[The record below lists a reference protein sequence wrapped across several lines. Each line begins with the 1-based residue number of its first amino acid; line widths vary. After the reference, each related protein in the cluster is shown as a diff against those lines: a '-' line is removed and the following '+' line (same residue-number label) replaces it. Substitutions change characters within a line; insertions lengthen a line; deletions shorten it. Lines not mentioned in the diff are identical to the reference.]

1 MTRVSLISVLAL
13 LWACSGESP
22 DTRATAGVN
31 GSGADGTSTGTG
43 GDASSSS
50 NGTTTNGNT
59 TAGNSTT
66 AGGGTGGTS
75 GGPIHFDLDCAQPAV
90 GSPALRMLTRQ
101 ELHNTLDDVFP
112 EVAGQWQSTLPAN
125 QTSSAGFDNSISNS
139 VGNQMAEKLLET
151 AEAVATAITGSALN
165 NLLSCATS
173 APDRACAEQFV
184 NQYGQRLFR
193 RPLTTTEVDRYL
205 TFFDSALATTDFT
218 SALKWIT
225 VGLIQSPGSIY
236 RSEIGADMGDG
247 TRQLS
252 AYELATELAYTYTG
266 SAPSE
271 ELLSS
276 AANGDLGDLVAR
288 AEGLLETERGKQ
300 ALMRFFEGYLQYTGV
315 ASTQRP
321 NVAGFDAAKLDML
334 EETRAFIDNVVFQAG
349 AGLRELLT
357 APTTNPSAA
366 LASYYG
372 FPAPGSDFASIERP
386 AGQGVGILAQG
397 AFLASHANS
406 VASSPTHRGLFPF
419 MRLLC
424 QPKPELPPDVPQLS
438 DPQPGVKTTRQRYEE
453 THAAVTVCANCHQ
466 QFDPIGFAFEHFD
479 EGGRYREQ
487 ESGLPIDATGAV
499 LDAAGGEL
507 FAFDGQEQLMAGL
520 VEQSVI
526 YQCFSAYL
534 ATYAFGTPQSC
545 LGPSKA
551 GELESGA
558 IGIADAFAALA
569 AEPHFARRS
578 AQ

>member
-1 MTRVSLISVLAL
+1 MKRLSLVPVLAL
-13 LWACSGESP
+13 VWACSGESP
-22 DTRATAGVN
+22 DARVTN
-31 GSGADGTSTGTG
+31 GSNGSTGSGTSTGTG
-43 GDASSSS
+43 GNASGTSNGTS
-50 NGTTTNGNT
+50 NGTTN
-59 TAGNSTT
+59 GNSTT
-66 AGGGTGGTS
+66 GGGGTGG
-75 GGPIHFDLDCAQPAV
+75 GGPIHFDLDCAEPAV
-90 GSPALRMLTRQ
+90 GSPTLRMLTRQ
-101 ELHNTLDDVFP
+101 ELHNTLNDVFP

-125 QTSSAGFDNSISNS
+125 QTSSAGFDNSVTNS

-151 AEAVATAITGSALN
+151 AESVANAVTGNALGS
-165 NLLSCATS
+165 LLPCATS

-184 NQYGQRLFR
+184 NKYGQRLFR
-193 RPLTTTEVDRYL
+193 RPLTTTEVERYL
-205 TFFDSALATTDFT
+205 TFFDSALATTDFAT
-218 SALKWIT
+218 AMKWVT

-236 RSEIGADMGDG
+236 RSEIGTDMGDG
-247 TRQLS
+247 SRQLD

-271 ELLSS
+271 ELLNS
-276 AANGDLGDLVAR
+276 AASGDLGDLVAR
-288 AEGLLETERGKQ
+288 AESLLETERGKQ

-321 NVAGFDAAKLDML
+321 NVPGFDAAKLDML
-334 EETRAFIDNVVFQAG
+334 EETRAFIDNVVFQAR

-357 APTTNPSAA
+357 APTTNPSTA

-372 FPAPGSDFASIERP
+372 FPAPASDFASVERP

-406 VASSPTHRGLFPF
+406 LASSPTHRGLFPY

-438 DPQPGVKTTRQRYEE
+438 DPQPGIKTTRQRYEE
-453 THAAVTVCANCHQ
+453 AHAAVAVCANCHQ
-466 QFDPIGFAFEHFD
+466 KFDPIGFTFEHFD
-479 EGGRYREQ
+479 EGGRYRDQ

-499 LDAAGGEL
+499 LDASGGEL
-507 FAFDGQEQLMAGL
+507 FAFDGQEQLVAGL

-534 ATYAFGTPQSC
+534 ATYAFGTAQSC
-545 LGPSKA
+545 LGPTKA

-558 IGIADAFAALA
+558 IGIAEAFTALA
-569 AEPHFARRS
+569 AEPHFTRRT